1 MVVSGGWWPNE
12 VMKILIHFICLSML
26 GVGKVQM
33 GVLLYICISNEVRRT
48 LR

>member
-1 MVVSGGWWPNE
+1 
-12 VMKILIHFICLSML
+12 MKILIHFICLSML

-33 GVLLYICISNEVRRT
+33 GVLLDVCITNEAHGT